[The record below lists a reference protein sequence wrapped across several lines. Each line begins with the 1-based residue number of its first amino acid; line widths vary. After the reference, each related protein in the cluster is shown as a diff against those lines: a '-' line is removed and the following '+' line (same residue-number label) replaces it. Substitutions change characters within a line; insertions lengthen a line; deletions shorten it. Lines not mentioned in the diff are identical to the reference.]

1 MSQDPFND
9 YAAKMQEVRTSD
21 RLRDEVLKK
30 AAAERRAAGA
40 TGKVP
45 AGSGAACNEAR
56 PCAGPGASSHSGSA
70 RKPSA
75 RPRAKR
81 PAIRRLALAACLA
94 ALAAVVGI
102 SLAWPQGSGSLPAG
116 ISPTAFAVKAYG
128 AVDDTLFPTGS
139 NGTIVFNCETETQ
152 RMIPPEGDE
161 YANEGFYTGC
171 VFSVEG
177 DNIARV
183 QANVSRGELY
193 RVTSKVW
200 SRENDPEF
208 VKEVNSW
215 KPYKI
220 GQGELLGK
228 YDYVAGV
235 LYYGTIEP
243 GDENV
248 GKDRND
254 PSRTGKSNLYQRLG
268 STVDTSAMDAPEASA
283 SEYRFGLWT
292 NEPFDAVENDR
303 GELDGLA
310 SMNAALD
317 TLDGAQLTITVTFTD
332 GRTATQVVDLHAAD
346 FKANIIETADGVNH
360 VLELV
365 PQITTE
371 AKKTTDEFWEAYNQ
385 GIASIHTLYGTVASE
400 TDEPFPCGEASY
412 PFLTEP
418 LTQPRELELPPET
431 SPDGDASNSKSNV
444 PPGPTIEKGSVADL
458 ASMQPYHEA
467 DTTTTFER
475 VERLDGLPEGVA
487 VEDLILYYE
496 GSGGRRDEETGSI
509 DVRGK
514 FSIAADGTLSP
525 GFSYVL
531 ITKTVTNNSSEQ
543 ADVFLTQ
550 GFFVTL
556 QPDGGNRY
564 TSGRDMLS
572 EAIWRSGHDGPAW
585 ESHYYFQM
593 MEPGETREVSVLYVI
608 SDEMLANPGFS
619 FVYYGHED
627 MPGVLAFRIGALG

>member
-1 MSQDPFND
+1 MSHDPFDD
-9 YAAKMQEVRTSD
+9 YAAKIQEVRTSD

-30 AAAERRAAGA
+30 AAAERQAASA

-45 AGSGAACNEAR
+45 VGSGAA
-56 PCAGPGASSHSGSA
+56 SHGEPS

-75 RPRAKR
+75 CPRAKR

-94 ALAAVVGI
+94 ALAAIVGI
-102 SLAWPQGSGSLPAG
+102 SLAWPQGSDSLPAG

-152 RMIPPEGDE
+152 RMIPPEGDD

-200 SRENDPEF
+200 SRESDPEF
-208 VKEVNSW
+208 VKEVSSW

-268 STVDTSAMDAPEASA
+268 STVDTSVMDEPEASA

-292 NEPFDAVENDR
+292 NEPFDAVKNDR
-303 GELDGLA
+303 GEFDGLA

-346 FKANIIETADGVNH
+346 FKANIVETADGVNH

-371 AKKTTDEFWEAYNQ
+371 AKKTTDEFWEAYKQ
-385 GIASIHTLYGTVASE
+385 GITSIHTLYGTVASE

-418 LTQPRELELPPET
+418 LTQPRELEPPPET
-431 SPDGDASNSKSNV
+431 SPDGDASAT
-444 PPGPTIEKGSVADL
+444 PPGPTIERDNVTGL
-458 ASMQPYHEA
+458 ASLEPYHEA
-467 DTTTTFER
+467 NTTTTFER
-475 VERLDGLPEGVA
+475 VERLDGLPQGVA

-496 GSGGRRDEETGSI
+496 GSGGQRDEETGSI
-509 DVRGK
+509 DVRGE

-531 ITKTVTNNSSEQ
+531 LTKTVTNTSSEQ
-543 ADVFLTQ
+543 ADVYLTQ
-550 GFFVTL
+550 GFFATL
-556 QPDGGNRY
+556 RPNDDGTFSADAGA
-564 TSGRDMLS
+564 SF
-572 EAIWRSGHDGPAW
+572 EAIWRNGHEGPAW

-593 MEPGETREVSVLYVI
+593 MEPGETREVSVLYVV
-608 SDEMLANPGFS
+608 SDEMLADSGFS
-619 FVYYGHED
+619 FVYYGHSD
-627 MPGVLAFRIGALG
+627 MPGVLAFRIGALA

>member
-1 MSQDPFND
+1 
-9 YAAKMQEVRTSD
+9 MQEVRTSD

-30 AAAERRAAGA
+30 AAAERQAASA

-56 PCAGPGASSHSGSA
+56 TCAGTAAASHGEPA

-81 PAIRRLALAACLA
+81 PAIRKLALAACLA

-152 RMIPPEGDE
+152 RMIPPEGDD

-200 SRENDPEF
+200 SRESDPEF
-208 VKEVNSW
+208 VKEVSSW

-268 STVDTSAMDAPEASA
+268 STVDTSVMDEPEASA

-303 GELDGLA
+303 GEFDGLA

-346 FKANIIETADGVNH
+346 FKANIVETADGVNH

-371 AKKTTDEFWEAYNQ
+371 AKKTTDEFWEAYKQ

-418 LTQPRELELPPET
+418 LTQPRELEPPPET
-431 SPDGDASNSKSNV
+431 SPDGDASAT
-444 PPGPTIEKGSVADL
+444 PPGPTIERDNVTDL
-458 ASMQPYHEA
+458 ASLQPYHEA
-467 DTTTTFER
+467 NTTTTFER

-496 GSGGRRDEETGSI
+496 GSGSQRDEETGSI
-509 DVRGK
+509 DVRGE

-531 ITKTVTNNSSEQ
+531 ITKTVTNTSSEQ
-543 ADVFLTQ
+543 ADVYLTQ
-550 GFFVTL
+550 GFFATL
-556 QPDGGNRY
+556 RPNDDGAFSTDAGA
-564 TSGRDMLS
+564 SF
-572 EAIWRSGHDGPAW
+572 EAIWRSGHEGPAW

-593 MEPGETREVSVLYVI
+593 MEPGETREVSVLYVV
-608 SDEMLANPGFS
+608 SDEMLADSGFS
-619 FVYYGHED
+619 FVYYGHSD
-627 MPGVLAFRIGALG
+627 MPGVLAFRIGALA

>member
-1 MSQDPFND
+1 MSHDPFDD
-9 YAAKMQEVRTSD
+9 YAVKMQEVRTSD

-45 AGSGAACNEAR
+45 VGSGAACNNAR
-56 PCAGPGASSHSGSA
+56 PRAGAAASSHGEPA

-152 RMIPPEGDE
+152 RMIPPEGDD

-200 SRENDPEF
+200 SRESDPEF
-208 VKEVNSW
+208 VKEVSSW

-268 STVDTSAMDAPEASA
+268 STVDTSVMDEPEASA

-303 GELDGLA
+303 GEFDGLA

-346 FKANIIETADGVNH
+346 FKANIVETADGVNH

-371 AKKTTDEFWEAYNQ
+371 AKKTTDEFWEAYKQ

-418 LTQPRELELPPET
+418 LTQPRELEPPPET
-431 SPDGDASNSKSNV
+431 SPDGDASAT
-444 PPGPTIEKGSVADL
+444 PPGPTIERDNVTDL
-458 ASMQPYHEA
+458 ASLEPYHEA
-467 DTTTTFER
+467 NTTTTFER
-475 VERLDGLPEGVA
+475 VERLDGLPQGVA

-496 GSGGRRDEETGSI
+496 GSGGQRDEETGSI
-509 DVRGK
+509 DVRGE
-514 FSIAADGTLSP
+514 FSIAADGALSP

-531 ITKTVTNNSSEQ
+531 LTKTVTNNSDEQ
-543 ADVFLTQ
+543 SDVYLTG
-550 GFFVTL
+550 GFFATL
-556 QPDGGNRY
+556 RPNDDGTFSANTGA
-564 TSGRDMLS
+564 SF
-572 EAIWRSGHDGPAW
+572 EPIWRSGHEGPTW
-585 ESHYYFQM
+585 ESMYYFQM
-593 MEPGETREVSVLYVI
+593 MEPGETREVSILSVV
-608 SDEMLANPGFS
+608 SDEMLTDSGFS
-619 FVYYGHED
+619 FVYYGHSD
-627 MPGVLAFRIGALG
+627 MPGVLAFRIGALA

>member
-1 MSQDPFND
+1 MSHDPFDD
-9 YAAKMQEVRTSD
+9 YAVKMQEVRTSD

-45 AGSGAACNEAR
+45 VGSGAACNNAR
-56 PCAGPGASSHSGSA
+56 PRAGAAASSHGEPA

-152 RMIPPEGDE
+152 RMIPPEGDD

-200 SRENDPEF
+200 SRESDPEF
-208 VKEVNSW
+208 VKEVSSW

-268 STVDTSAMDAPEASA
+268 STVDTSVMDEPEASA

-303 GELDGLA
+303 GEFDGLA

-346 FKANIIETADGVNH
+346 FKANIVETADGVNH

-371 AKKTTDEFWEAYNQ
+371 AKKTTDEFWEAYKQ

-418 LTQPRELELPPET
+418 LTQPRELEPPPET
-431 SPDGDASNSKSNV
+431 SPDGDASAT
-444 PPGPTIEKGSVADL
+444 PPGPTIERDNVTDL
-458 ASMQPYHEA
+458 ASLQPYHEA
-467 DTTTTFER
+467 NTTTTFER

-496 GSGGRRDEETGSI
+496 GSGGRRDEETGTIS
-509 DVRGK
+509 VRGM
-514 FSIAADGTLSP
+514 FSITADGTLSP

-531 ITKTVTNNSSEQ
+531 LTKTVTNNSSEQ
-543 ADVFLTQ
+543 SDVFLTQ

-556 QPDGGNRY
+556 QPDGNDHY

-572 EAIWRSGHDGPAW
+572 EAIWRSDHEGPAW

-608 SDEMLANPGFS
+608 SDEMLTDPEFS

-627 MPGVLAFRIGALG
+627 MPDVLAFRIGALA

>member
-1 MSQDPFND
+1 M
-9 YAAKMQEVRTSD
+9 RTSD

-30 AAAERRAAGA
+30 AAAERQAASA

-56 PCAGPGASSHSGSA
+56 KCAGAAASSHGEPA

-81 PAIRRLALAACLA
+81 PAIRGLALAACLA
-94 ALAAVVGI
+94 ALAAIVGF

-152 RMIPPEGDE
+152 RMIPPEGDD

-200 SRENDPEF
+200 SRESDPEF
-208 VKEVNSW
+208 VKEVSSW

-268 STVDTSAMDAPEASA
+268 STVDTSVMDEPEASA

-303 GELDGLA
+303 GEFDGLA

-346 FKANIIETADGVNH
+346 FKANIVETADGVNH

-400 TDEPFPCGEASY
+400 ADEPFPCGEASY

-418 LTQPRELELPPET
+418 LTQP
-431 SPDGDASNSKSNV
+431 
-444 PPGPTIEKGSVADL
+444 
-458 ASMQPYHEA
+458 YHEA
-467 DTTTTFER
+467 NTTTTFER
-475 VERLDGLPEGVA
+475 VERLDGLPQGVA

-509 DVRGK
+509 DVRGE
-514 FSIAADGTLSP
+514 FSITADGTLSP

-531 ITKTVTNNSSEQ
+531 LTKTVTNNSDEQ
-543 ADVFLTQ
+543 ANVYLTG
-550 GFFVTL
+550 GFFATL
-556 QPDGGNRY
+556 RPNDDGTFSANTGA
-564 TSGRDMLS
+564 SF
-572 EAIWRSGHDGPAW
+572 EPIWRSGHEGPTW
-585 ESHYYFQM
+585 ESMYYFQM
-593 MEPGETREVSVLYVI
+593 MEPGETREVSILSVV
-608 SDEMLANPGFS
+608 SDEMLADSGFS
-619 FVYYGHED
+619 FVYYGHEG
-627 MPGVLAFRIGALG
+627 MSGVLAFRIGALA

>member
-1 MSQDPFND
+1 
-9 YAAKMQEVRTSD
+9 
-21 RLRDEVLKK
+21 
-30 AAAERRAAGA
+30 
-40 TGKVP
+40 
-45 AGSGAACNEAR
+45 
-56 PCAGPGASSHSGSA
+56 
-70 RKPSA
+70 
-75 RPRAKR
+75 
-81 PAIRRLALAACLA
+81 
-94 ALAAVVGI
+94 
-102 SLAWPQGSGSLPAG
+102 
-116 ISPTAFAVKAYG
+116 
-128 AVDDTLFPTGS
+128 
-139 NGTIVFNCETETQ
+139 
-152 RMIPPEGDE
+152 MIPRGDD

-193 RVTSKVW
+193 RVMSKVW
-200 SRENDPEF
+200 SRESDPEF
-208 VKEVNSW
+208 VKEVSSW

-371 AKKTTDEFWEAYNQ
+371 AKNTTDEFWEAYNQ

-418 LTQPRELELPPET
+418 LTQPRRLEPPPET
-431 SPDGDASNSKSNV
+431 SPDGVAPSSKSSV
-444 PPGPTIEKGSVADL
+444 PPGPTIERDNVTDL
-458 ASMQPYHEA
+458 ASLEPYHEA
-467 DTTTTFER
+467 E
-475 VERLDGLPEGVA
+475 
-487 VEDLILYYE
+487 
-496 GSGGRRDEETGSI
+496 
-509 DVRGK
+509 
-514 FSIAADGTLSP
+514 
-525 GFSYVL
+525 
-531 ITKTVTNNSSEQ
+531 
-543 ADVFLTQ
+543 
-550 GFFVTL
+550 
-556 QPDGGNRY
+556 
-564 TSGRDMLS
+564 
-572 EAIWRSGHDGPAW
+572 
-585 ESHYYFQM
+585 
-593 MEPGETREVSVLYVI
+593 
-608 SDEMLANPGFS
+608 
-619 FVYYGHED
+619 
-627 MPGVLAFRIGALG
+627 

>member
-21 RLRDEVLKK
+21 RLRDEVLTK
-30 AAAERRAAGA
+30 AAAERRTAGA
-40 TGKVP
+40 TGKMP

-200 SRENDPEF
+200 SRESDPEF
-208 VKEVNSW
+208 VKEVSSW

-346 FKANIIETADGVNH
+346 FKANIVETADGVNH

-385 GIASIHTLYGTVASE
+385 GIASIHTLYGTVASRSPAARRRTPSSPNRSRSHE
-400 TDEPFPCGEASY
+400 SSNCHPRPRPTGMRPTAS
-412 PFLTEP
+412 PTCRRARP
-418 LTQPRELELPPET
+418 SRRAT
-431 SPDGDASNSKSNV
+431 SPTSRPCSRTTRRTPRPRSSASNAWTGCPRAWRRRTSSCTTKAAAAGATRRPAASTCAASF
-444 PPGPTIEKGSVADL
+444 PSRPTERCRP
-458 ASMQPYHEA
+458 ASR
-467 DTTTTFER
+467 TC
-475 VERLDGLPEGVA
+475 
-487 VEDLILYYE
+487 
-496 GSGGRRDEETGSI
+496 
-509 DVRGK
+509 
-514 FSIAADGTLSP
+514 
-525 GFSYVL
+525 
-531 ITKTVTNNSSEQ
+531 
-543 ADVFLTQ
+543 
-550 GFFVTL
+550 
-556 QPDGGNRY
+556 
-564 TSGRDMLS
+564 
-572 EAIWRSGHDGPAW
+572 
-585 ESHYYFQM
+585 
-593 MEPGETREVSVLYVI
+593 
-608 SDEMLANPGFS
+608 
-619 FVYYGHED
+619 
-627 MPGVLAFRIGALG
+627 

>member
-1 MSQDPFND
+1 
-9 YAAKMQEVRTSD
+9 MQEVRTSD
-21 RLRDEVLKK
+21 RLHDEVLKK
-30 AAAERRAAGA
+30 AAAERQAASA

-45 AGSGAACNEAR
+45 VGSGAACNEAR
-56 PCAGPGASSHSGSA
+56 QRVGGGASLHGEPA

-152 RMIPPEGDE
+152 RMIPPEGDD

-200 SRENDPEF
+200 SRESDPEF
-208 VKEVNSW
+208 VKEVSGW

-268 STVDTSAMDAPEASA
+268 STVDTSVMDEPAASA

-303 GELDGLA
+303 GEFDGLA

-346 FKANIIETADGVNH
+346 FKANIVETADGVNH

-371 AKKTTDEFWEAYNQ
+371 AKKTTDEFWEAYKQ

-418 LTQPRELELPPET
+418 LTQPRELEPPPET
-431 SPDGDASNSKSNV
+431 SPDGDASAT
-444 PPGPTIEKGSVADL
+444 PPGPTIERDNVTDL
-458 ASMQPYHEA
+458 ASLQPYHEA
-467 DTTTTFER
+467 NTTTTFER

-496 GSGGRRDEETGSI
+496 GSGGQRDEETGSI
-509 DVRGK
+509 DVRGE

-531 ITKTVTNNSSEQ
+531 LTKTVTNNSDEQ
-543 ADVFLTQ
+543 SDVFLTQ

-556 QPDGGNRY
+556 QPDGNDHY

-572 EAIWRSGHDGPAW
+572 EAIWRSDHEGPAW

-608 SDEMLANPGFS
+608 SDEMLTDPEFS

-627 MPGVLAFRIGALG
+627 MPDVLAFRIGALE

>member
-1 MSQDPFND
+1 MSHDPFND

-56 PCAGPGASSHSGSA
+56 QRVGGGASLHGEPA

-94 ALAAVVGI
+94 ALAAIVGI
-102 SLAWPQGSGSLPAG
+102 SFAWPQGSGSLPAG

-152 RMIPPEGDE
+152 RMIPPEGDD

-200 SRENDPEF
+200 SRESDPEF
-208 VKEVNSW
+208 VKEVSSW

-268 STVDTSAMDAPEASA
+268 STVDTSVMDEPEASA

-303 GELDGLA
+303 GEFDGLA

-346 FKANIIETADGVNH
+346 FKANIVETADGVNH

-371 AKKTTDEFWEAYNQ
+371 AKKTTDEFWEAYKQ

-418 LTQPRELELPPET
+418 LTQPRELEPPPET
-431 SPDGDASNSKSNV
+431 SPDGDASAT
-444 PPGPTIEKGSVADL
+444 PPGPTIERDNVTDL
-458 ASMQPYHEA
+458 ASLEPYHEA
-467 DTTTTFER
+467 NTTTTFER

-496 GSGGRRDEETGSI
+496 GSGGQRDEETGSI
-509 DVRGK
+509 DVRGE

-531 ITKTVTNNSSEQ
+531 LTKTVTNTSSEQ
-543 ADVFLTQ
+543 TDVYLTQ
-550 GFFVTL
+550 GFFATL
-556 QPDGGNRY
+556 RPNDDGAFSADAGA
-564 TSGRDMLS
+564 SF
-572 EAIWRSGHDGPAW
+572 EAIWRSGHEGPAW
-585 ESHYYFQM
+585 ESMYYFQM
-593 MEPGETREVSVLYVI
+593 MEPGETREVSVLNVI
-608 SDEMLANPGFS
+608 SDEMLTDSGFS
-619 FVYYGHED
+619 FVYYGHSD
-627 MPGVLAFRIGALG
+627 MPGVLAFRIGALA

>member
-1 MSQDPFND
+1 
-9 YAAKMQEVRTSD
+9 MQEVRTPD

-30 AAAERRAAGA
+30 AAAERQAASA

-45 AGSGAACNEAR
+45 VGSGAACNNAR
-56 PCAGPGASSHSGSA
+56 PRAGAAASSHGEPA

-81 PAIRRLALAACLA
+81 PAIRGLALAACLA
-94 ALAAVVGI
+94 ALAAIVGI

-152 RMIPPEGDE
+152 RMIPPEGDD

-200 SRENDPEF
+200 SRESDPEF
-208 VKEVNSW
+208 VKEVSSW

-292 NEPFDAVENDR
+292 SRSTPLRTIA
-303 GELDGLA
+303 G
-310 SMNAALD
+310 S
-317 TLDGAQLTITVTFTD
+317 LT
-332 GRTATQVVDLHAAD
+332 G
-346 FKANIIETADGVNH
+346 
-360 VLELV
+360 
-365 PQITTE
+365 
-371 AKKTTDEFWEAYNQ
+371 W
-385 GIASIHTLYGTVASE
+385 
-400 TDEPFPCGEASY
+400 
-412 PFLTEP
+412 
-418 LTQPRELELPPET
+418 
-431 SPDGDASNSKSNV
+431 
-444 PPGPTIEKGSVADL
+444 
-458 ASMQPYHEA
+458 
-467 DTTTTFER
+467 
-475 VERLDGLPEGVA
+475 
-487 VEDLILYYE
+487 
-496 GSGGRRDEETGSI
+496 
-509 DVRGK
+509 
-514 FSIAADGTLSP
+514 
-525 GFSYVL
+525 
-531 ITKTVTNNSSEQ
+531 
-543 ADVFLTQ
+543 
-550 GFFVTL
+550 
-556 QPDGGNRY
+556 
-564 TSGRDMLS
+564 
-572 EAIWRSGHDGPAW
+572 PA
-585 ESHYYFQM
+585 
-593 MEPGETREVSVLYVI
+593 
-608 SDEMLANPGFS
+608 
-619 FVYYGHED
+619 
-627 MPGVLAFRIGALG
+627 

>member
-1 MSQDPFND
+1 
-9 YAAKMQEVRTSD
+9 MQEVRTSD

-30 AAAERRAAGA
+30 AATERQAAGA

-56 PCAGPGASSHSGSA
+56 TCAGTVAASHGEPA

-152 RMIPPEGDE
+152 RMIPVYADE

-177 DNIARV
+177 DNIARI

-193 RVTSKVW
+193 RVTSKVY
-200 SRENDPEF
+200 SRESDPEF
-208 VKEVNSW
+208 AEEANSW
-215 KPYKI
+215 KWYKI

-235 LYYGTIEP
+235 PFYGAYDSS
-243 GDENV
+243 GENAD
-248 GKDRND
+248 KDRND
-254 PSRTGKSNLYQRLG
+254 PSKTNKVNLYQRLG
-268 STVDTSAMDAPEASA
+268 ATVDTTAIADPEDSAE
-283 SEYRFGLWT
+283 EYRFGLWT
-292 NEPFDAVENDR
+292 NEPIALTEPDSPDFSHDAN
-303 GELDGLA
+303 
-310 SMNAALD
+310 MNAALN
-317 TLDGAQLTITVTFTD
+317 TLDGARLTITVTFTD
-332 GRTATQVVDLHAAD
+332 GHTVTQAIDLHAAD
-346 FKANIIETADGVNH
+346 FKANVKTLANGMNTT
-360 VLELV
+360 LELV
-365 PQITTE
+365 PQIVGTPDKTPEE
-371 AKKTTDEFWEAYNQ
+371 AERDLRQ

-418 LTQPRELELPPET
+418 LTQPRELEPPPAI
-431 SPDGDASNSKSNV
+431 SSDGAASSSKSNV
-444 PPGPTIEKGSVADL
+444 PPGPTIEKDNVTDL

-467 DTTTTFER
+467 NTTTMFQR

-487 VEDLILYYE
+487 LEDLILYYE
-496 GSGGRRDEETGSI
+496 GSGGRRDEETGTIS
-509 DVRGK
+509 VRGM
-514 FSIAADGTLSP
+514 FSIAADGKLSP

-531 ITKTVTNNSSEQ
+531 LTKTVTNNSSEQ
-543 ADVFLTQ
+543 SDVFLTQ

-556 QPDGGNRY
+556 QPDGNDRY
-564 TSGRDMLS
+564 ASGRDMLS
-572 EAIWRSGHDGPAW
+572 EAIWRSDHEGPAW
-585 ESHYYFQM
+585 ESHYYFQP

-608 SDEMLANPGFS
+608 SDEMLADSGFS
-619 FVYYGHED
+619 FVYYGHSD
-627 MPGVLAFRIGALG
+627 MPGVLAFRIGALE

>member
-1 MSQDPFND
+1 
-9 YAAKMQEVRTSD
+9 MQEVRTSD

-45 AGSGAACNEAR
+45 VGSGAACNNAR
-56 PCAGPGASSHSGSA
+56 PRAGAAASSHGEPA

-152 RMIPPEGDE
+152 RMIPPEGDD

-200 SRENDPEF
+200 SRESDPEF
-208 VKEVNSW
+208 VKEVSSW

-268 STVDTSAMDAPEASA
+268 STVDTSVMDEPEASA

-303 GELDGLA
+303 GEFDGLA

-346 FKANIIETADGVNH
+346 FKANIVETADGVNH

-371 AKKTTDEFWEAYNQ
+371 AKKTTDEFWEAYKQ

-418 LTQPRELELPPET
+418 LTQPRELEPPPET
-431 SPDGDASNSKSNV
+431 SPDGDASAT
-444 PPGPTIEKGSVADL
+444 PPGPTIERDNVTDL
-458 ASMQPYHEA
+458 ASLQPYHEA
-467 DTTTTFER
+467 NTTTTFER

-496 GSGGRRDEETGSI
+496 GSGGRRDEETGTIS
-509 DVRGK
+509 VRGM
-514 FSIAADGTLSP
+514 FSITADGTLSP

-531 ITKTVTNNSSEQ
+531 LTKTVTNNSSEQ
-543 ADVFLTQ
+543 SDVFLTQ

-556 QPDGGNRY
+556 QPDGNDHY

-572 EAIWRSGHDGPAW
+572 EAIWRSDHEGPAW

-608 SDEMLANPGFS
+608 SDEMLTDPEFS

-627 MPGVLAFRIGALG
+627 MPDVLAFRIGALA

>member
-1 MSQDPFND
+1 M
-9 YAAKMQEVRTSD
+9 RTSD

-30 AAAERRAAGA
+30 AAAERQAASA

-45 AGSGAACNEAR
+45 VGSGAA
-56 PCAGPGASSHSGSA
+56 SHGEPS

-75 RPRAKR
+75 CPRAKR

-102 SLAWPQGSGSLPAG
+102 SLAWPQGSDSLPAG

-152 RMIPPEGDE
+152 RMIPPEGDD

-200 SRENDPEF
+200 SRESDPEF
-208 VKEVNSW
+208 VKEVSSW

-243 GDENV
+243 DDENV

-268 STVDTSAMDAPEASA
+268 STVDTSVMDEPEASA

-303 GELDGLA
+303 GEFDGLA

-346 FKANIIETADGVNH
+346 FKANIVETADGVNH

-371 AKKTTDEFWEAYNQ
+371 AKKTTDEFWEAYKQ

-418 LTQPRELELPPET
+418 LTQPRELEPPPET
-431 SPDGDASNSKSNV
+431 SPDGDASAT
-444 PPGPTIEKGSVADL
+444 PPGPTIERDNVTDL
-458 ASMQPYHEA
+458 ASLEPYHEA
-467 DTTTTFER
+467 NTTTTFER
-475 VERLDGLPEGVA
+475 VERLDGLPQGVA

-496 GSGGRRDEETGSI
+496 GSGGQRDEETGSI
-509 DVRGK
+509 DVRGE

-531 ITKTVTNNSSEQ
+531 LTKTVTNTSSEQ
-543 ADVFLTQ
+543 ADVYLTQ
-550 GFFVTL
+550 GFFATL
-556 QPDGGNRY
+556 RPNDDGTFSANTGA
-564 TSGRDMLS
+564 SF
-572 EAIWRSGHDGPAW
+572 EAIWRNGHEGPAW

-593 MEPGETREVSVLYVI
+593 MEPGETREVSVLYVV
-608 SDEMLANPGFS
+608 SDEMLADSGFS
-619 FVYYGHED
+619 FVYYGHSD
-627 MPGVLAFRIGALG
+627 MPGVLAFRISALA